1 MHVKKQKR
9 GGFIPAAALAG
20 LAGRAALSW
29 AVPKVLNMV
38 TKRKKGRGVML
49 QGAKGRGVM
58 LQGSKGGALYM
69 HGSKANCGC
78 KKGGALYMVGAKPGR
93 GIKEMVSAAVKNPM
107 VQNLIKKGKDELKR
121 HAIYAIEN
129 PQQAYKNVKKMV
141 TGKGVKRSM
150 KSLRVKGHKLSKK
163 VGIESAQ
170 AGGTTAITISK
181 VFKPNAALKQPLTF
195 KEIKKRVV

>member
-1 MHVKKQKR
+1 MNVKKQKR

-29 AVPKVLNMV
+29 AVPKALNMM
-38 TKRKKGRGVML
+38 TKRKKG
-49 QGAKGRGVM
+49 KGVM

-69 HGSKANCGC
+69 LGSKPSGRR
-78 KKGGALYMVGAKPGR
+78 KRGGALYMPGAKPGR

-107 VQNLIKKGKDELKR
+107 VQNLIRKGKDELKR

-129 PQQAYKNVKKMV
+129 PEQAYKNVRKMV

-150 KSLRVKGHKLSKK
+150 KSLRVRGRGLSKK

-170 AGGTTAITISK
+170 TGGTTAITISK
-181 VFKPNAALKQPLTF
+181 VFKPNAALKEPLTF

>member
-1 MHVKKQKR
+1 MYVKKRR

-38 TKRKKGRGVML
+38 TKRKRG
-49 QGAKGRGVM
+49 KGVM

-69 HGSKANCGC
+69 NGSKVNCGC
-78 KKGGALYMVGAKPGR
+78 KRGGALYMPGAKPGR

-129 PQQAYKNVKKMV
+129 PQQAYKNVRKMV
-141 TGKGVKRSM
+141 TGKGVKRPRT
-150 KSLRVKGHKLSKK
+150 LRVKGRGLSKK
-163 VGIESAQ
+163 VGIESSQ
-170 AGGTTAITISK
+170 AGGTTSVTISK

>member
-1 MHVKKQKR
+1 MYVKKRR

-38 TKRKKGRGVML
+38 TKRKRG
-49 QGAKGRGVM
+49 KGVM

-69 HGSKANCGC
+69 NGSKANCGC
-78 KKGGALYMVGAKPGR
+78 KRGGALYMPGAKPGR

-121 HAIYAIEN
+121 HTIYAIEN
-129 PQQAYKNVKKMV
+129 PQQAYKNVRKMV
-141 TGKGVKRSM
+141 TGKGVKRPRT
-150 KSLRVKGHKLSKK
+150 LRVRGRGLSKK
-163 VGIESAQ
+163 VGIESSQ
-170 AGGTTAITISK
+170 AGGTTSVTISK

>member
-29 AVPKVLNMV
+29 AVPKALDMM
-38 TKRKKGRGVML
+38 TKRKK
-49 QGAKGRGVM
+49 KGKGVM

-69 HGSKANCGC
+69 HGSKPSGGRRR
-78 KKGGALYMVGAKPGR
+78 GGALYMAGAKPGR

-107 VQNLIKKGKDELKR
+107 VQNLIRKGKDELKR
-121 HAIYAIEN
+121 HAVYAIEN
-129 PQQAYKNVKKMV
+129 PEQAYKNVRKMV

-150 KSLRVKGHKLSKK
+150 KSLRVRGRGLSKK

-181 VFKPNAALKQPLTF
+181 VFKPNAALKEPLTF

>member
-1 MHVKKQKR
+1 MHVKKHKR

-29 AVPKVLNMV
+29 AVPKALNMM
-38 TKRKKGRGVML
+38 TKRKKGKGVML
-49 QGAKGRGVM
+49 QGA
-58 LQGSKGGALYM
+58 KGGALYM

-107 VQNLIKKGKDELKR
+107 VQNLIKRGKDELKR
-121 HAIYAIEN
+121 HAMYAIEN
-129 PQQAYKNVKKMV
+129 PEQAYKNVKKMV

-150 KSLRVKGHKLSKK
+150 KSLRVKGRGLSKK

-170 AGGTTAITISK
+170 AGGTTSITISK

-195 KEIKKRVV
+195 KQIKKRVV